1 MSYTWPQ
8 ERPELVQSAKGP
20 GQRASGTVL
29 VLGKAVIFPGDCD
42 EVTLQVS

>member
-29 VLGKAVIFPGDCD
+29 VLGKAVIFPGDRG
-42 EVTLQVS
+42 EVTLRVS